1 MIYSGKENIPLLMF
15 LRGDGPAAG
24 ERFIQQ
30 FKAGHAQNGKFTPVW
45 ETAAAAL
52 ACGLIREEI
61 HDPFLNAIILRLHD
75 SRFIVIGKAQQ
86 AFLMNGCQDK
96 IMNSRIHGS
105 RRWVPYYAE

>member
-1 MIYSGKENIPLLMF
+1 MFAIAQKVYACGLKCASHQVWNSGMIYSGKENIPLLMF

-30 FKAGHAQNGKFTPVW
+30 FKAGHAQNGKLTPVW

-75 SRFIVIGKAQQ
+75 SRFIVI
-86 AFLMNGCQDK
+86 
-96 IMNSRIHGS
+96 
-105 RRWVPYYAE
+105 